1 MFFAPLPG
9 VVPSEATAPVLV
21 IVGYFMMGIVK
32 DIDWRDPGIGIPA
45 LLTMIVMPFTFSIT
59 NGVGAG
65 FVAYTV
71 IQVLRGRWKEV
82 HWLMY
87 LVSAIFVWYFVE
99 GLVPL
104 G

>member
-1 MFFAPLPG
+1 MIMMPL
-9 VVPSEATAPVLV
+9 
-21 IVGYFMMGIVK
+21 
-32 DIDWRDPGIGIPA
+32 
-45 LLTMIVMPFTFSIT
+45 TFSIT

-65 FVAYTV
+65 FVSYTV
-71 IQVLRGRWKEV
+71 IQLLRGKAAEV

-87 LVSAIFVWYFVE
+87 LVSAVFVWYFVE